1 MCDITEKEW
10 NQKYLPFYN
19 NFSKYMINY
28 IIPDLVAFY
37 IANSYNRKCLCDSPL
52 YNHINSA
59 KDVFNINCDTKKLI
73 PKIEQILRIK
83 YNIKI
88 VNNNPL
94 RLKRYY

>member
-1 MCDITEKEW
+1 
-10 NQKYLPFYN
+10 
-19 NFSKYMINY
+19 MINY
-28 IIPDLVAFY
+28 IIPNVVAFY
-37 IANSYNRKCLCDSPL
+37 IANSYSRKCLL

-73 PKIEQILRIK
+73 PKMEEILKIK
-83 YNIKI
+83 YNLKI

>member
-28 IIPDLVAFY
+28 IIPDVVAFY
-37 IANSYNRKCLCDSPL
+37 IAGSYSRNCLCDSPL

-59 KDVFNINCDTKKLI
+59 KDVFNIKCDTKKLI

-83 YNIKI
+83 YNLKI

-94 RLKRYY
+94 RLKRCY

>member
-10 NQKYLPFYN
+10 NQKYLLFYN

-28 IIPDLVAFY
+28 IIPDAVAFY
-37 IANSYNRKCLCDSPL
+37 IANSYSRKCLCDSSL

-59 KDVFNINCDTKKLI
+59 KDVFNIKCDTKKLI

-83 YNIKI
+83 FNLKI

-94 RLKRYY
+94 RLKRCY

>member
-1 MCDITEKEW
+1 MCDITEKEC
-10 NQKYLPFYN
+10 NQNYLPFYN
-19 NFSKYMINY
+19 KFSKYMINY
-28 IIPDLVAFY
+28 IIPDVVAFY
-37 IANSYNRKCLCDSPL
+37 IANSYSRNCLCDSPL
-52 YNHINSA
+52 CNLINSA

-83 YNIKI
+83 YNLKI